1 MHEHTCYLCIDS
13 LSTKAAITEHTLE
26 ADGSQC
32 STCFHCRSFL
42 ILRIAIKQV
51 REGVTKD
58 VREED

>member
-1 MHEHTCYLCIDS
+1 MI
-13 LSTKAAITEHTLE
+13 LSDVEACGCDPICGLLVCDALAAW
-26 ADGSQC
+26 Q
-32 STCFHCRSFL
+32 CRSFL